1 MKGSLGTYFSVAYE
15 LAERDVDQ
23 VLRRADIVWK
33 VVVQGGEDPVE
44 GGRVVRAVL
53 ALDQVVDDPA
63 QRVWQRGELS
73 LRHAPDTALFHV
85 PCADATKYIL

>member
-1 MKGSLGTYFSVAYE
+1 
-15 LAERDVDQ
+15 
-23 VLRRADIVWK
+23 
-33 VVVQGGEDPVE
+33 
-44 GGRVVRAVL
+44 
-53 ALDQVVDDPA
+53 VDDPA